1 MIEFDELFELLKEI
15 EISCDKFN
23 EEDKEKEKIILF
35 LNDLNSY
42 ISDISHSLKVKTN
55 KISEIDILKKII
67 SKKEKLENVLK
78 NCNTKNEHED
88 TSSNNSPFING
99 AVILER
105 NLSMGEKRM
114 NTDQGKQDEE
124 DEEGKRD
131 ESVLFLEKRDN
142 PKKENSNDEQNNTL
156 SHNYKVDNNNNNN
169 NNSNFVKFENCELI
183 KDSLIKEW
191 GNQIDEYDNLKYE
204 FTYEYKKIEFQKK
217 LDKRKNTNTFKDDNI
232 DDELCLLAQEMKEN
246 VLAYRQILVD
256 DNKTLE
262 VSATKQANNIDSIL
276 DVNKKTKKMGSNQSI
291 SFFLSLIIIA
301 VSILLF
307 IFTFFVIILL

>member
-124 DEEGKRD
+124 DEEGKQDEEGKRD
-131 ESVLFLEKRDN
+131 ESVLFLEKRDS
-142 PKKENSNDEQNNTL
+142 PQKENSNDEQNNTL
-156 SHNYKVDNNNNNN
+156 SHNYKVDNNNN

-191 GNQIDEYDNLKYE
+191 GNQIDEYDYLNMSLHMNIKNRIS
-204 FTYEYKKIEFQKK
+204 KKF
-217 LDKRKNTNTFKDDNI
+217 D
-232 DDELCLLAQEMKEN
+232 
-246 VLAYRQILVD
+246 
-256 DNKTLE
+256 
-262 VSATKQANNIDSIL
+262 
-276 DVNKKTKKMGSNQSI
+276 
-291 SFFLSLIIIA
+291 
-301 VSILLF
+301 
-307 IFTFFVIILL
+307 